1 MIEWA
6 GKRYWLVGASEGLG
20 AALAHKMSAAG
31 VHLFLSAR
39 SEDKL
44 NDLAASLPGKSDV
57 VPVDVSDSESV
68 KAAAEAVG
76 DIDGVVQIAGVY
88 WPFGAKNWDEDQAI
102 AMADINFTG
111 AMRLMGAVV
120 PKFVE
125 RDAGHIVLTGS
136 LSGFR
141 GLPGAAAYTSS
152 KAGVMT
158 LAESLYADLHKTNVR
173 PCFGEW
179 HGRFEMEHISAN
191 KVAAVIV
198 MARELGRAEGELR
211 GFIDRMGE
219 EEQAALVTVMWIG
232 RGAFEVEEWNEA
244 FETAMNEA
252 TTPTADYLIGT
263 PHLAD
268 HLEAGLDALGI
279 SAVDEE
285 NQLM

>member
-1 MIEWA
+1 MIDWA

-31 VHLFLSAR
+31 VHLVLSAR

-44 NDLAASLPGKSDV
+44 RDLANELPGRADV
-57 VPVDVSDSESV
+57 VTVDVSDAESIKV
-68 KAAAEAVG
+68 AAQEVG

-88 WPFGAKNWDEDQAI
+88 WPFGAMDWDADQAV

-111 AMRLMGAVV
+111 AMRLMGTVV

-158 LAESLYADLHKTNVR
+158 LAESLYADLHRTNVKVQLINPGFVKTR
-173 PCFGEW
+173 LTDKNDFNMPFI
-179 HGRFEMEHISAN
+179 MEPEDA
-191 KVAAVIV
+191 
-198 MARELGRAEGELR
+198 AREFFEHMNTDAFKRSFPTVFSWVFR
-211 GFIDRMGE
+211 GSQFLPDWLYYRLF
-219 EEQAALVTVMWIG
+219 A
-232 RGAFEVEEWNEA
+232 
-244 FETAMNEA
+244 
-252 TTPTADYLIGT
+252 
-263 PHLAD
+263 
-268 HLEAGLDALGI
+268 
-279 SAVDEE
+279 
-285 NQLM
+285 